1 MKYYSEITKQFYDD
15 ADSCTTAEETA
26 KATIEKQEAEKK
38 ALAEQKAARAKE
50 VTEAYK
56 AAREAQKTYDTLRNE
71 FVKDYGYFH
80 MSFTDPNEKSPF
92 SFFEDVFRIY

>member
-15 ADSCTTAEETA
+15 ADACATAEDAAKTA
-26 KATIEKQEAEKK
+26 IEKQEAEKK
-38 ALAEQKAARAKE
+38 ALAEEKAARAKE

-56 AAREAQKTYDTLRNE
+56 AVREAQKAYDELRNK
-71 FVKDYGYFH
+71 FVRDYGYFH

-92 SFFEDVFRIY
+92 SFFEDVFRI